1 MTQIKVLFIEQMVNG
16 TANLRSVLQEEPDI
30 VIVGTVLVPHSVAE
44 SVEQIPADIVVMDAT
59 WLLQRR
65 LDTTNGL
72 LKKESGAR
80 IVVLV
85 EDGSPEGMFLLLCA
99 GAHGVLLTETA
110 QPKIAEAIR
119 AVYGGGTY
127 VTDDA
132 ADIMIP
138 HYLDQREVKRIADPL
153 ERLSSREREVL
164 NLIVDGEPSAGIAR
178 RLSISLKSV
187 GTYRVRLMKKLGVK
201 DLPYIVKFTLQHGL
215 TSVDSA

>member
-30 VIVGTVLVPHSVAE
+30 VIVGTLVAPNSVGE
-44 SVEQIPADIVVMDAT
+44 SVGQIPADVVVMNVT
-59 WLLQRR
+59 WPLPGK
-65 LDTTNGL
+65 LDTINGL
-72 LKKESGAR
+72 LKNEAGIR
-80 IVVLV
+80 IVVLS

-99 GAHGVLLTETA
+99 GVHGVLLAQTA
-110 QPKIAEAIR
+110 HQKIADAIR

-164 NLIVDGEPSAGIAR
+164 NLIVDGEPSAEIAR
-178 RLSISLKSV
+178 RLSISPKSV
-187 GTYRVRLMKKLGVK
+187 GTYRIRLMKKLGVK
-201 DLPYIVKFTLQHGL
+201 DLPSLVKFTLLHGL

>member
-16 TANLRSVLQEEPDI
+16 TANLRAVLQEEPDI

-85 EDGSPEGMFLLLCA
+85 EDGIPEEMFLLLCA
-99 GAHGVLLTETA
+99 GVHGVLLAQTA
-110 QPKIAEAIR
+110 HQKIADAIR

-164 NLIVDGEPSAGIAR
+164 NLIVDGEPSAEIAR
-178 RLSISLKSV
+178 RLSISPKSV
-187 GTYRVRLMKKLGVK
+187 GTYRIRLMKKLGVK
-201 DLPYIVKFTLQHGL
+201 DLPSLVKFTLLHGL